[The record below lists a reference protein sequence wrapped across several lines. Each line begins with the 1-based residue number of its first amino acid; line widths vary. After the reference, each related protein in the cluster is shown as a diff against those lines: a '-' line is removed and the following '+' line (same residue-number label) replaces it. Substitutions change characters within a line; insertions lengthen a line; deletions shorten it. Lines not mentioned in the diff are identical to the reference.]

1 MRSRRAQSRPE
12 TVVTSL
18 YGSSQALLTRLS
30 CRLTLDRIARLRR
43 ATPGKRSAGSQTAQL
58 GGAPSPQAALVLP
71 SLEHARAPEAT
82 YLAAEP
88 GVAWRYSCKRTGI
101 PSPWTPA
108 GKPPGL
114 APQPSKPTWGSR
126 ERTAAQAL
134 RYGSALRRRGLIC
147 DADEQQPGTLAS
159 ENRHMPTVATPSG
172 HLRDPPEMMHS
183 HAAAVSLGDLDE
195 SSKLSKTVVH
205 MGHHGSGGLHY
216 LGWGGGQ
223 TLQQNRTN
231 TISSQQLNVYWQP
244 TPEASKQIRSLLSL
258 GVPRRVEL
266 RSSPARCTGRRGVVV
281 LCWFYRPTWF
291 SSSLAG
297 ACVGDNLSVLH
308 WLTAKVPTA
317 RIMSTFDLAI
327 GCQGPLPVRTWTQHV
342 TRSTQE
348 QCRRRRTH
356 RTFTRSQAQAM
367 WPDDSLA
374 LASTGPRQ
382 ASRRPTP
389 GSPPPRSIA
398 IVLPSLTLLYSTMQ
412 YGLGLAAN
420 SPCPTESIRRVGSRC
435 SACKIDRG
443 LGKRME
449 QNASHAS
456 ALLTYLRAIFA
467 QLVDWIQEPVRT
479 AARVSRDVLLLE
491 AHPQDE
497 TVVTAHGIPKQGTTL
512 VQSRRAAPARW
523 LNPVAVMSRPRRH
536 GAPNQ
541 WNGSNLHGMEL
552 METPLASNSSV
563 PRPGETDSLEALTEA
578 LSGNPRE
585 GTPQL
590 PDGSVVGILGIAVG
604 HFSPLL
610 HASVSSSV
618 NPGQGED
625 LFDWATASF
634 VAEVCNCRTTARQ
647 VAIRPEGDL
656 VEGLKIGAS
665 SPQRHARMQEAA
677 VLL

>member
-1 MRSRRAQSRPE
+1 
-12 TVVTSL
+12 
-18 YGSSQALLTRLS
+18 
-30 CRLTLDRIARLRR
+30 
-43 ATPGKRSAGSQTAQL
+43 
-58 GGAPSPQAALVLP
+58 
-71 SLEHARAPEAT
+71 
-82 YLAAEP
+82 
-88 GVAWRYSCKRTGI
+88 
-101 PSPWTPA
+101 
-108 GKPPGL
+108 
-114 APQPSKPTWGSR
+114 
-126 ERTAAQAL
+126 
-134 RYGSALRRRGLIC
+134 
-147 DADEQQPGTLAS
+147 
-159 ENRHMPTVATPSG
+159 MPTVATPSG
-172 HLRDPPEMMHS
+172 HLRDPPEMMHLQPGDADRS
-183 HAAAVSLGDLDE
+183 ASQPVIHSLPERVTALTLYHGPFCAARDTREEWRALALPPTDRREKDRCLASLSPGERCKPAGTVTAHAAAVSLGDLDE

-412 YGLGLAAN
+412 YG
-420 SPCPTESIRRVGSRC
+420 
-435 SACKIDRG
+435 IDRG

-479 AARVSRDVLLLE
+479 AAR
-491 AHPQDE
+491 DE

-563 PRPGETDSLEALTEA
+563 PSSTGHTEADPYFAANGQIMQCICVVNEPRRRLEALTEA